1 MLTLSLKSEGSDSIE
16 NSALVREE
24 EELHEGFDLLEVR
37 TGIFFDCKYGAGSK
51 KGSKLDAN
59 NVSLYGGQSYCVLN
73 IINCILTK
81 HGPFT

>member
-16 NSALVREE
+16 NSALVGE

-37 TGIFFDCKYGAGSK
+37 TGILKRDCKYGAGSK